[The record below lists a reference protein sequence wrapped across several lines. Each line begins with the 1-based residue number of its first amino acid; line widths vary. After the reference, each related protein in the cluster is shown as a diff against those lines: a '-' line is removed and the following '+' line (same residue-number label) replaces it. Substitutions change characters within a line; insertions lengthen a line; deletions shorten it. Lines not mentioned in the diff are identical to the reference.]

1 LGFSAVGSHRVEAP
15 ASDPL
20 ILWEPPTV
28 LDGGDL
34 TLHRALRLAHS
45 DLCGDVA
52 SLRCSEDAISTAQE
66 RCEELQVR
74 YRDLLRLYVDSMEH
88 WFDRAFFGPWV
99 GKLHAVGGRVSAL
112 DELDVDY
119 SDWEGVSI
127 EEPRSEASVGADV
140 ISGVVSMDVGSGFG
154 SSSMVADL

>member
-1 LGFSAVGSHRVEAP
+1 MGSCRVEAP

-20 ILWEPPTV
+20 ILWEPPAI

-52 SLRCSEDAISTAQE
+52 SLRCSEDAISTAWE

-74 YRDLLRLYVDSMEH
+74 YRDLLRLYVNSMECR
-88 WFDRAFFGPWV
+88 FDRAFFRPWV
-99 GKLHAVGGRVSAL
+99 GKLRAVRGHVSVL
-112 DELDVDY
+112 DESDVDY